1 MMDLFSNEYIN
12 IDFIFD
18 IGLKYFEFLFDTVRE

>member
-1 MMDLFSNEYIN
+1 MMDLFSNECIN

-18 IGLKYFEFLFDTVRE
+18 IGLEYFEFLFDTVRE